1 MNLNTKKNFWW
12 DCRKSECNFIEYYY
26 NIKNKELFQNQ
37 LDYIRNS
44 MLYYVLQVIRVC
56 FELNK
61 ENGKETKYLNYLKIF
76 HMSREYLKS
85 KKEMTV
91 IFKYI

>member
-1 MNLNTKKNFWW
+1 
-12 DCRKSECNFIEYYY
+12 
-26 NIKNKELFQNQ
+26 
-37 LDYIRNS
+37 

-85 KKEMTV
+85 KKEITV